1 MFCDRGFLHC
11 RRRASRTGNEL
22 LAPCGNHR
30 ANGSQRSCEICPSR
44 SLHDLRSS
52 LIFFNIFF
60 HSKESLSS
68 RTSAASD

>member
-1 MFCDRGFLHC
+1 MFYDRGILHR

-30 ANGSQRSCEICPSR
+30 ANGSQRSCGTCPSR
-44 SLHDLRSS
+44 CLHVLRSS

-60 HSKESLSS
+60 RSKESLSS